1 MVAFMSEEKTN
12 SPTRKESFT
21 IKLST
26 VFKPI
31 RRTTQFYID
40 PPSTTKSATISQPK
54 RAPTPYPQPLLERAP
69 TTYRN
74 PKPHTS
80 CQFSKE
86 EIEIS
91 NNAPNTS
98 LDTVNKL
105 TYPYGYPPSTVKLAT
120 AEQLK
125 KIQNFRKNER
135 ERRERKST
143 DLIAP

>member
-1 MVAFMSEEKTN
+1 MSEEKTN

-54 RAPTPYPQPLLERAP
+54 RAP